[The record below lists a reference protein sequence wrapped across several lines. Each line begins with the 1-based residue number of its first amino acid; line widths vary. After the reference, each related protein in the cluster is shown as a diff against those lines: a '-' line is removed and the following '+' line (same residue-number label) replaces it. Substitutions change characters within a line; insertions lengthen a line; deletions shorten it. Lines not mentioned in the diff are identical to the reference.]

1 MPRTRKPSQERRIA
15 LSVTGRMRWQPG
27 DKHPLDVLFE
37 DAQQMHATV
46 QEQLTALLASVK
58 QAEERLAALLA
69 SEHLTD
75 PTMVL
80 SLMDQQAQR
89 AIWERFKTRKHHDHL
104 QAVFGLLRRRRQAGR
119 LQAAQAAL
127 DVAVA
132 LLAQE
137 DVFSQDL
144 LTALIDAEAKMRQAE
159 QARGEDPA
167 AHEES
172 PSEREALADVLLP
185 QVPLPV
191 SNEDTLEED
200 SSAPSFPN
208 AEADEPD
215 KQPEYATGDLSDE
228 SRPVRLEPSAHTQRY
243 DAITPLVGSVEQSRD
258 LLRQFEERI
267 RELREQLPRSNG
279 WVEVFYVPKWK
290 LKLTVV
296 ELLDAL
302 DKERHGVPVPR
313 AIEEAV
319 HPRVV
324 ALFRAGRIHAREDV
338 PPELMQE
345 VFTIVRYGPYANY
358 RWREGK
364 SPTYTVSLGSLKH
377 TPSDDA
383 FEPRY

>member
-1 MPRTRKPSQERRIA
+1 MPRTRKPFQERRIA

-37 DAQQMHATV
+37 DAQQMHAAV
-46 QEQLTALLASVK
+46 QEQLTALLASIK

-75 PTMVL
+75 PTMAL

-104 QAVFGLLRRRRQAGR
+104 QAVFGLLRRRRQTGR

-137 DVFSQDL
+137 DAFNQDL
-144 LTALIDAEAKMRQAE
+144 LRALIDAEAKMHLAE
-159 QARGEDPA
+159 QIAEAPA
-167 AHEES
+167 ASHEETF
-172 PSEREALADVLLP
+172 PEREELVDDSSSLHVAP
-185 QVPLPV
+185 
-191 SNEDTLEED
+191 TLED
-200 SSAPSFPN
+200 AVSDQFAPN
-208 AEADEPD
+208 VEVGEADALSHPLTDDIHSDASPIPPD
-215 KQPEYATGDLSDE
+215 
-228 SRPVRLEPSAHTQRY
+228 PSAHAQQY
-243 DAITPLVGSVEQSRD
+243 DTITPLVGSVEQSRD

-302 DKERHGVPVPR
+302 DKERQGVPVPR

-338 PPELMQE
+338 PPELMEE

-364 SPTYTVSLGSLKH
+364 SPTYTVSLGPLKH
-377 TPSDDA
+377 TPSDEA